1 MKTAKTSLMV
11 MATLLYVWS
20 CTNQTNTEEKRD
32 HSDAGSTTI
41 APGGLKLNSGEK
53 WLVNEE
59 MRPFIEEAERI
70 LNEFVDNKL
79 TDYKTLASKL
89 SEQNSGLI
97 KSCTM
102 KGESHDELHK
112 WLLPHMDLIKSLDQ
126 EKDTDRAGTI
136 VHDLRLSFDTYHQY
150 FK

>member
-1 MKTAKTSLMV
+1 MKTVKTSLMV
-11 MATLLYVWS
+11 ITTLLYVWG
-20 CTNQTNTEEKRD
+20 CTNQTKTEGKSD

-59 MRPFIEEAERI
+59 MKPFIEEAERI
-70 LNEFVDNKL
+70 LYEFVDDKS
-79 TDYKTLASKL
+79 TDYKALASKL

-112 WLLPHMDLIKSLDQ
+112 WLHPHMELIQSLEQ
-126 EKDTDRAGTI
+126 ESDSHRAETI
-136 VHDLRLSFDTYHQY
+136 VRNLKVSLETYHQY